1 MKNIPHRLQK
11 MSAAATAGA
20 GATATTV
27 TLADL
32 PPEKTLLHAAKI
44 AMEKDKPILL
54 DYYRETRA
62 ATAFIGVDKDTR
74 EEFLVK
80 NREEYTSPIVKK
92 YKAGTEMLV
101 ETENSIY
108 VVALSTQKKDVAG
121 FDSA

>member
-1 MKNIPHRLQK
+1 
-11 MSAAATAGA
+11 MSAVAGAGAAAATAPA
-20 GATATTV
+20 TV

-62 ATAFIGVDKDTR
+62 NTAFIGVDKDTR

-108 VVALSTQKKDVAG
+108 IVALTTLKKDVAG

>member
-1 MKNIPHRLQK
+1 
-11 MSAAATAGA
+11 MSAAAGTPT
-20 GATATTV
+20 TATGTAPV
-27 TLADL
+27 TLSDL

-108 VVALSTQKKDVAG
+108 VVALTTQKKDVAG

>member
-1 MKNIPHRLQK
+1 
-11 MSAAATAGA
+11 MSAAPATAA
-20 GATATTV
+20 PPAV

-32 PPEKTLLHAAKI
+32 PPEKTLLHAAKL
-44 AMEKDKPILL
+44 ALEKDKPILL
-54 DYYRETRA
+54 DYYRETKA
-62 ATAFIGVDKDTR
+62 NSAFIGVDKDTR

-92 YKAGTEMLV
+92 YRAGTDMLV

-108 VVALSTQKKDVAG
+108 IIALTTQKKDVAG